1 MTWILKDDNGT
12 EREIDTRAE
21 AESEKAKL
29 EGIGATVDI
38 SKIEETSDASK
49 VELDGT
55 DVVEMSGGDG
65 GNSTDTDDDDSE
77 EVDGEGVFDVLS
89 FEELSELLAEATDS
103 TPEEIE
109 EGFEIAPPEEGEVVG
124 SDTKQALDK
133 LGDSIEED
141 PLSVLPGY
149 MITLVDGK
157 PSLNKRGV
165 SVLAYHY
172 DIDVIERDVV
182 AYPHDHEFE
191 TAVVEIMVEG
201 GDGRTFSGVG
211 EAHVDETP
219 KHQLLRMAETRAYKR
234 AVIFATGTGIVSYQ
248 ELTGQLEDSHE

>member
-12 EREIDTRAE
+12 ERELDTRAE

-49 VELDGT
+49 VELDNAE
-55 DVVEMSGGDG
+55 VVEMSGGDG
-65 GNSTDTDDDDSE
+65 GNTEDTDSDSDDI
-77 EVDGEGVFDVLS
+77 EVN
-89 FEELSELLAEATDS
+89 EA
-103 TPEEIE
+103 
-109 EGFEIAPPEEGEVVG
+109 
-124 SDTKQALDK
+124 TKQALDTLSESMEK
-133 LGDSIEED
+133 D
-141 PLSVLPGY
+141 PLNVLPKY
-149 MITLVDGK
+149 MITKVDGK

-172 DIDVIERDVV
+172 DIDVTERDVV
-182 AYPHDHEFE
+182 AYPHDHDYK
-191 TAVVEIMVEG
+191 TAVVEIIVES
-201 GDGRTFSGVG
+201 GDGRTFSGIG

-248 ELTGQLEDSHE
+248 EMTGQLGGDGT